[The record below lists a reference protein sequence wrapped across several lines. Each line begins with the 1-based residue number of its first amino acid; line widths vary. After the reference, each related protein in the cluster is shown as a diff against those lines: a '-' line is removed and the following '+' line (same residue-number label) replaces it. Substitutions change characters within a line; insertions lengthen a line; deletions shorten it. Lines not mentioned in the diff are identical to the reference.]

1 MVYYLVIYKK
11 YINFVKNNLDMAIV
25 IIDTTQFSI
34 KLKAT
39 IQATGKLG
47 FTNETANCLN
57 LQLGQAVNF
66 ARDDE
71 TQELYLIIAK
81 DSATKTLKVCKS
93 GMYYY
98 IQTKLMFDAFGYDYK
113 KKTIIF
119 DLTRK
124 EELDESLNGRV
135 YKMSKRELIR
145 KNMKS

>member
-1 MVYYLVIYKK
+1 
-11 YINFVKNNLDMAIV
+11 MAIN
-25 IIDTTQFSI
+25 IIDTTQFSV

-47 FTNETANCLN
+47 FTNETANSLN
-57 LQLGQAVNF
+57 LQIGQAVNF
-66 ARDDE
+66 AKDDE
-71 TQELYLIIAK
+71 TEELYLIIAK
-81 DSATKTLKVCKS
+81 DNTANALKVCKS

-124 EELDESLNGRV
+124 IELDESLNGRV
-135 YKMSKRELIR
+135 YKMNKREIIR

>member
-1 MVYYLVIYKK
+1 
-11 YINFVKNNLDMAIV
+11 MAIN
-25 IIDTTQFSI
+25 IIDTTQFSV

-47 FTNETANCLN
+47 FTNETANYLK
-57 LQLGQAVNF
+57 LQIGQAVNF
-66 ARDDE
+66 AKDDE
-71 TQELYLIIAK
+71 TEELYLIIAN
-81 DSATKTLKVCKS
+81 DNTANTLKVCKS

-98 IQTKLMFDAFGYDYK
+98 IQTKLMFDAFGYEYK

-124 EELDESLNGRV
+124 KDLDESLNGRV
-135 YKMSKRELIR
+135 YKMNKREIAR

>member
-1 MVYYLVIYKK
+1 
-11 YINFVKNNLDMAIV
+11 MAIN
-25 IIDTTQFSI
+25 IIDTTQFSV

-57 LQLGQAVNF
+57 LQIGQAVNF
-66 ARDDE
+66 AKDDE
-71 TQELYLIIAK
+71 TEELYLIIANE
-81 DSATKTLKVCKS
+81 ATANTLKVCKS

-98 IQTKLMFDAFGYDYK
+98 IQTKLMFDAFGYEYK

-124 EELDESLNGRV
+124 KDLDEYLNGKV
-135 YKMSKRELIR
+135 YKMNKREIVR

>member
-1 MVYYLVIYKK
+1 MTIH
-11 YINFVKNNLDMAIV
+11 
-25 IIDTTQFSI
+25 IIDTTQFGA

-39 IQATGKLG
+39 IQASGKLG
-47 FTNETANCLN
+47 FTRETARCLN
-57 LQLGQAVNF
+57 LQSGQAINF
-66 ARDDE
+66 AKDDE
-71 TQELYLIIAK
+71 TEELYLIIANNNTTC
-81 DSATKTLKVCKS
+81 SLSVCKS

-119 DLTRK
+119 DLARK
-124 EELDESLNGRV
+124 KDLDESLNGEV

>member
-1 MVYYLVIYKK
+1 
-11 YINFVKNNLDMAIV
+11 MAIN
-25 IIDTTQFSI
+25 IIDTTQFSV

-47 FTNETANCLN
+47 FTNETANYLN
-57 LQLGQAVNF
+57 LQIGQAVNF
-66 ARDDE
+66 AKDDE
-71 TQELYLIIAK
+71 TEELYLIIANETT
-81 DSATKTLKVCKS
+81 ANTLKVCKS

-98 IQTKLMFDAFGYDYK
+98 IQTKLMFEAFGYEYK

-124 EELDESLNGRV
+124 KDLDESLNGKV
-135 YKMSKRELIR
+135 YKMNKREIAR

>member
-1 MVYYLVIYKK
+1 
-11 YINFVKNNLDMAIV
+11 MAIN
-25 IIDTTQFSI
+25 IIDTTQFSV

-47 FTNETANCLN
+47 FTNETANSLN
-57 LQLGQAVNF
+57 LQIGQAVNF
-66 ARDDE
+66 AKDDE
-71 TQELYLIIAK
+71 TEELYLIIAK
-81 DSATKTLKVCKS
+81 DSAINTLKVCKS

-98 IQTKLMFDAFGYDYK
+98 IQTKLMFDALGYDYK

-124 EELDESLNGRV
+124 KDLDESLNGRV
-135 YKMSKRELIR
+135 YKMNKRELIR

>member
-1 MVYYLVIYKK
+1 
-11 YINFVKNNLDMAIV
+11 MAIN
-25 IIDTTQFSI
+25 IIDTTQFSV

-57 LQLGQAVNF
+57 LQIGQAVNF
-66 ARDDE
+66 AKDDE
-71 TQELYLIIAK
+71 TEELYLIIANETTA
-81 DSATKTLKVCKS
+81 STLKVCKS

-98 IQTKLMFDAFGYDYK
+98 IQTKLMFDAFGYEYK

-124 EELDESLNGRV
+124 KDLDEYLNGKV
-135 YKMSKRELIR
+135 YKMNKREIVR